1 MSLSSLPPPPR
12 PLPLPLWRAV
22 ALAAL
27 LPVINLCLAPAAA
40 AQPVAAAARPAKAA
54 GARAGPRQARPIQP
68 RRRVRPAAGQASA
81 RPVPVP
87 EASDAATARA
97 YRKDAARHLYSL
109 NLDSVYRG
117 RLPPLLYAVGVLQV
131 HIDRQGRVGSISWM
145 RAPRHAPEV
154 MRAIERLVRAAE
166 PFPPPARAGGLV
178 YTDTWLWHR
187 SGRWQL
193 DTLTEGQD

>member
-1 MSLSSLPPPPR
+1 MNRTPALPARAGHR
-12 PLPLPLWRAV
+12 PTARNLALATCT
-22 ALAAL
+22 LAAL
-27 LPVINLCLAPAAA
+27 LLVSPAALA
-40 AQPVAAAARPAKAA
+40 ADAAPKRAPSAAAGKSASKSPARNIK
-54 GARAGPRQARPIQP
+54 P
-68 RRRVRPAAGQASA
+68 RRRVRPAAGQSSA

-109 NLDSVYRG
+109 NLGSIYKG

-131 HIDRQGRVGSISWM
+131 RIDGQGRVDRISWM
-145 RAPRHAPEV
+145 RAPSHAPEV

-166 PFPPPARAGGLV
+166 PFPPPTLISGLT
-178 YTDTWLWHR
+178 YTDTWLWHK